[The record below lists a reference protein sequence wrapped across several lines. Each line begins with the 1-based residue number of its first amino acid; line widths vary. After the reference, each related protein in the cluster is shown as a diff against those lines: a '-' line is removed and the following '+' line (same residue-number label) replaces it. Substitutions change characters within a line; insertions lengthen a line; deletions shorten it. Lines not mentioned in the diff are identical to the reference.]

1 MSYLDIIQGE
11 AECRRAGMLLAS
23 MGFEFD
29 LAYTSVLKVRPAYLH
44 FQKPLSHSHE
54 IMVIHT

>member
-1 MSYLDIIQGE
+1 MSSLDNIQGE

-29 LAYTSVLKVRPAYLH
+29 LAYTSVLKVRPAYWH
-44 FQKPLSHSHE
+44 FQNHKVTP
-54 IMVIHT
+54 

>member
-1 MSYLDIIQGE
+1 MSSLDNIQGE

-29 LAYTSVLKVRPAYLH
+29 LAYTSVLKVRPPYWHFRTIKSLH
-44 FQKPLSHSHE
+44 E
-54 IMVIHT
+54 NMVIHT